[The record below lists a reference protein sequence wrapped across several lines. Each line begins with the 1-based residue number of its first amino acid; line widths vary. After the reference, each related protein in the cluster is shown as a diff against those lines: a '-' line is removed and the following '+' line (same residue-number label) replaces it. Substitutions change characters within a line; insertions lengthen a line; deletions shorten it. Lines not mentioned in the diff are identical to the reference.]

1 MTRMRALVIDTETT
15 GLITNA
21 TIKDAWLPEICEV
34 YAALVDFA
42 DDGSCVI
49 LDELNELIKPT
60 NPIVEDSKSGS
71 IHGITN
77 AMVRDAPSFRA
88 VLPRL
93 KKMIE
98 EAPVVMAHNATF
110 DREAI
115 DIEARRAG
123 ATMNWPRMICTIEQT
138 MGLRGYRMTLG
149 DLHEELIG
157 MKFEGAHRAKVDVAA
172 LIRCVGELVRREML

>member
-1 MTRMRALVIDTETT
+1 MMRALVLDTETT
-15 GLITNA
+15 GLIPNA
-21 TIKDAWLPEICEV
+21 TIKDGRLPEICEV

-42 DDGSCVI
+42 DDGSHAI
-49 LDELNELIKPT
+49 LDELDQLVRPSR
-60 NPIVEDSKSGS
+60 PIVEDSKSGER
-71 IHGITN
+71 HGITN
-77 AMVRDAPSFRA
+77 AMVRSAPTFRQ
-88 VLPRL
+88 VLPAL

-98 EAPVVMAHNATF
+98 QAPVVVAHNATF

-123 ATMNWPRMICTIEQT
+123 ISISWPPLICTVEQS
-138 MGLRGYRMTLG
+138 MGLRGHRMTLS
-149 DLHEELIG
+149 DLHEFLVG